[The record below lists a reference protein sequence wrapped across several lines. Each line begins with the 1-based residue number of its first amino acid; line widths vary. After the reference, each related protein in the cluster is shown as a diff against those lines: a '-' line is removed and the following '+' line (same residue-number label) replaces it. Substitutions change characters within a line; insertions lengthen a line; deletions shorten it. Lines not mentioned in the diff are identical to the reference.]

1 MVPFDGFKLPGSGLK
16 AVQETAADFLVRQ
29 PKLVKKE
36 NIFLNED
43 IRAREILIKRNND
56 RRLEILRSSG
66 LSEKDLSDI
75 DHVLAAHKKVF
86 EAQQLVYNEES
97 SLRNIEKRLREKR
110 QPPLHPDEY
119 QNLRHLEELLETAQ
133 WEFQA
138 QPQYAEKF
146 ELYRLEHDNKIFTKQ
161 LAALQDQAR
170 VRAALDV
177 PLDFAA

>member
-1 MVPFDGFKLPGSGLK
+1 MVPFDGFRPGAGLRTIE
-16 AVQETAADFLVRQ
+16 ETASLFLAQQ
-29 PKLVKKE
+29 PKLAKKE

-43 IRAREILIKRNND
+43 IQGRELLIKRNNE
-56 RRLEILRSSG
+56 RRLEILHSSG
-66 LSEKDLSDI
+66 LSEKDLTDI

-86 EAQQLVYNEES
+86 EAQQAVYNEEKN
-97 SLRNIEKRLREKR
+97 LRDIEKRLREKR
-110 QPPLHPDEY
+110 QPPLHPGEY
-119 QNLRHLEELLETAQ
+119 ENLKHLEEMLVTAQ

-146 ELYRLEHDNKIFTKQ
+146 ELYRLEYDNKIFTKQ
-161 LAALQDQAR
+161 LAAMQDQAR